1 MEYLLII
8 CIIGA
13 IYSYALYPLILAF
26 VPKRH
31 LLATA
36 ASHDFVPTVDLI
48 ITAHNEASR
57 IQEKIEN
64 ALLLDYPRDKLT
76 IIVASDGST
85 DATNAIVESYAHRSV
100 QLVDVTEH
108 DGKEH
113 AQLCAIKASHNELI
127 VFSDVATQMETDAL
141 QNLVALFSDAH
152 VGAVS
157 SEDRF
162 IADSGDIAGE
172 GLYVKYEMWLR
183 QLESERA
190 GLIGLS
196 GSFFAAR
203 REICDHWDT
212 RSPSDFNTA
221 LQCNAHGKIAISSD
235 RVLGFYKDLKD
246 PQKEYNRKVRTVL
259 RGITAL
265 MRHLDSLNVF
275 KHGLFAFQVW
285 SHKVMR
291 WLVPWFLL
299 GTALLSIALCA
310 QHWFYAL
317 LCLGQLIFYSIAFF
331 AWKIDTLRNNALAKI
346 IFFFVQVNISIA
358 HATVKYISGTR
369 MTVWSPSQR

>member
-8 CIIGA
+8 CIIGV

-85 DATNAIVESYAHRSV
+85 DATNAIVESYTHRGV

-127 VFSDVATQMETDAL
+127 VFSDVATQMQADAL
-141 QNLVALFSDAH
+141 QNLVALFSDTP

-162 IADSGDIAGE
+162 ISDSGDIAGE

-203 REICDHWDT
+203 RDICDQWDT

-221 LQCNAHGKIAISSD
+221 LRCNAHGKIAISSD

-299 GTALLSIALCA
+299 STALLSIALCA

-317 LCLGQLIFYSIAFF
+317 LCLGQLVFYGIAFF
-331 AWKIDTLRNNALAKI
+331 AWKIETLRNNGLARI

-358 HATVKYISGTR
+358 HATVKYITGTR